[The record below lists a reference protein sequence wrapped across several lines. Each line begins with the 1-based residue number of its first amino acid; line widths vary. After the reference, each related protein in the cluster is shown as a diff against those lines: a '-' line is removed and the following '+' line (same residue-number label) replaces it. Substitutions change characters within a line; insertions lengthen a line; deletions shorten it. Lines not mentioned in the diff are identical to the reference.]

1 MNFFWDKT
9 PFSGKGKVRT
19 EASSKE
25 KTKMIKSKVALSKQ
39 DQQVVDTLAL
49 ISVLADS
56 RAKAIIRNSVSTQK
70 EGRKN
75 GKK

>member
-1 MNFFWDKT
+1 MSFFWDKT

-25 KTKMIKSKVALSKQ
+25 KTKMMKTKVVLSKQ

-56 RAKAIIRNSVSTQK
+56 RAKQIIRNSVSTQK

>member
-1 MNFFWDKT
+1 
-9 PFSGKGKVRT
+9 
-19 EASSKE
+19 
-25 KTKMIKSKVALSKQ
+25 MIKSKVALSKQ

>member
-1 MNFFWDKT
+1 MNFFWDKR
-9 PFSGKGKVRT
+9 PFFGKGKLRT

>member
-1 MNFFWDKT
+1 M
-9 PFSGKGKVRT
+9 
-19 EASSKE
+19 
-25 KTKMIKSKVALSKQ
+25 MKSKVVLSKQ

-56 RAKAIIRNSVSTQK
+56 RAKQIIRNSVSTQK

>member
-9 PFSGKGKVRT
+9 SFSGKGKVRT

-25 KTKMIKSKVALSKQ
+25 KTQMIKSKVALSKQ

-49 ISVLADS
+49 ISVLED
-56 RAKAIIRNSVSTQK
+56 
-70 EGRKN
+70 
-75 GKK
+75 